1 MAISLK
7 RRAVL
12 ILAMSSISMAPLP
25 SAAQTKQPIAVIG
38 AGHIGGTVGALW
50 VKAGHPVMFA
60 SRNPAELKQ
69 MVEQLG
75 PLARAGTVAQAIRYA
90 DVIFLA
96 VPYKALPQIGA
107 DNKADLKDKVVLD
120 ACNAVVAR
128 DGDMAQQA
136 LAKGVGLATQEYLP
150 GTHVVRAFNTLGYH
164 VLEAE
169 ANRPAPRLAIPLAG
183 DDANAVRIAQDLV
196 RDAGFEPVL
205 VGGLDTARKFQ
216 QRGDPGYGQQAT
228 AMELKQKLGLAP

>member
-1 MAISLK
+1 MTFSL
-7 RRAVL
+7 RRRTVF
-12 ILAMSSISMAPLP
+12 ILAMSSILMAPLA
-25 SAAQTKQPIAVIG
+25 SVAQTRQPIAIIG

-60 SRNPAELKQ
+60 SRNPTELKQ
-69 MVEQLG
+69 MVAQLG
-75 PLARAGTVAQAIRYA
+75 PLAQAGTVAQAVRYA

-107 DNKADLKDKVVLD
+107 DNREALKNKVVLD

-136 LAKGVGLATQEYLP
+136 LAKGVGLATQEYLE

-169 ANRPAPRLAIPLAG
+169 ANRPAPRLAIPIAG
-183 DDANAVRIAQDLV
+183 DDGNAVRIAQDLV
-196 RDAGFEPVL
+196 RDAGFDPVL
-205 VGGLDTARKFQ
+205 VGGLETARKFQ
-216 QRGDPGYGQQAT
+216 QRGDPGYGQQVT
-228 AMELKQKLGLAP
+228 APALKQKLGLAP